1 METGG
6 AGGCLEPFLLD
17 ASRQAMQQAAE
28 PGGELAS
35 ARLDHSMTVACQAA
49 KPSCSKAGTAGA
61 RSGEA
66 EPEPR

>member
-1 METGG
+1 MCRSKMETGG

-35 ARLDHSMTVACQAA
+35 AMII
-49 KPSCSKAGTAGA
+49 P
-61 RSGEA
+61 
-66 EPEPR
+66 